1 MLKFATLRFT
11 DPRLPSAI
19 DRIETMSP
27 EIVTIITVAIG
38 LAGLILNGQRAVA
51 ELRREVASLREH
63 VDQEMGALRERMAH
77 LEGLLEGLRE
87 AIVGKAA

>member
-1 MLKFATLRFT
+1 MLKFATLQFT
-11 DPRLPSAI
+11 DPRPASAI

-27 EIVTIITVAIG
+27 EIVTIITVASG